1 MVRWSLP
8 ARKDLKQIYDYIAK
22 DSKYYAKNVAQN
34 LVEKTELLA
43 EFPEMGR
50 IVPEIGEDSVRELF
64 VYSYRL
70 IYEIVPDGIEILA
83 IVHGKRDF
91 SPDDISSLDR

>member
-34 LVEKTELLA
+34 LAEKTELLA

-70 IYEIVPDGIEILA
+70 IYEVSPDGIEILA
-83 IVHGKRDF
+83 IVHGKKDF

>member
-8 ARKDLKQIYDYIAK
+8 ARKDLKQIYDYIAQ
-22 DSKYYAKNVAQN
+22 DSQYYSKNVAQN

-43 EFPEMGR
+43 EFSEMGR

>member
-1 MVRWSLP
+1 
-8 ARKDLKQIYDYIAK
+8 
-22 DSKYYAKNVAQN
+22 
-34 LVEKTELLA
+34 
-43 EFPEMGR
+43 MGR

-70 IYEIVPDGIEILA
+70 IYEISPDGIEILA
-83 IVHGKRDF
+83 IVHGKKDF